1 MTKKLLSAAITAVAA
16 ITLMTATVFA
26 APSVSDTQEV
36 ISSDSTSE
44 VTVNGKTV
52 TVNDAVAS
60 GDIKLVFSSA
70 TEAELNKVGVQSST
84 INDILS
90 INGGDL
96 DKLTSVLNS
105 AVAKTADA
113 KIDTKSLSLLA
124 NIRDLSY
131 KTNSGEIVKDVKN
144 VSVTWKAPLTSGMTV
159 DNVRVLHFSC
169 VSNQWELIK
178 PNAVDSS
185 AGTITAF
192 FSDLS
197 PVAIVYV
204 NDNNAGSGS
213 TENNGSVQTG
223 DASHVAVYT
232 AILAGAALAVLV
244 CIGKRKRA
252 N

>member
-70 TEAELNKVGVQSST
+70 TEAELN
-84 INDILS
+84 NDILS

-244 CIGKRKRA
+244 CVGKRKRA

>member
-105 AVAKTADA
+105 ADA

-244 CIGKRKRA
+244 CVGKRKRA

>member
-1 MTKKLLSAAITAVAA
+1 MS
-16 ITLMTATVFA
+16 
-26 APSVSDTQEV
+26 
-36 ISSDSTSE
+36 
-44 VTVNGKTV
+44 
-52 TVNDAVAS
+52 
-60 GDIKLVFSSA
+60 
-70 TEAELNKVGVQSST
+70 
-84 INDILS
+84 
-90 INGGDL
+90 
-96 DKLTSVLNS
+96 
-105 AVAKTADA
+105 DA

-244 CIGKRKRA
+244 CVGKRKRA

>member
-52 TVNDAVAS
+52 TVNDAVSS

-197 PVAIVYV
+197 PVAIV
-204 NDNNAGSGS
+204 NINLSLI
-213 TENNGSVQTG
+213 
-223 DASHVAVYT
+223 H
-232 AILAGAALAVLV
+232 I
-244 CIGKRKRA
+244 
-252 N
+252 

>member
-36 ISSDSTSE
+36 ILSDSTSE
-44 VTVNGKTV
+44 VTFNGMTV

-60 GDIKLVFSSA
+60 GDFKFVFSSA
-70 TEAELNKVGVQSST
+70 TEAELNKVGVQSDT
-84 INDILS
+84 IKDILA
-90 INGGDL
+90 INGGAS
-96 DKLTSVLNS
+96 DKLTSVLDK
-105 AVAKTADA
+105 AVAKTAAA
-113 KIDTKSLSLLA
+113 KIDTKALSLLT
-124 NIRDLSY
+124 NIQDLSF

-144 VSVTWKAPLTSGMTV
+144 VTVTWKAPLTSGMTV
-159 DNVRVLHFSC
+159 DNVRVLHYSC

-178 PNAVDSS
+178 PEAVDPS
-185 AGTITAF
+185 AGSITAF

-213 TENNGSVQTG
+213 TDNNGSVQTG